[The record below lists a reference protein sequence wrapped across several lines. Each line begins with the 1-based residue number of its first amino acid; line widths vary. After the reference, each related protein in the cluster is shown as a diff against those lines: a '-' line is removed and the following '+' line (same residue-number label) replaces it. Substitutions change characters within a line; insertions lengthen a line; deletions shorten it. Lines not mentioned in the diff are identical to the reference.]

1 MKLSSDYSS
10 DISSLLNMKKND
22 SLFISTWDKDEEVL
36 PFPFTKIK
44 EYNKLDCHQANKY
57 FFSDEFLDLKNY
69 ILSENIEFKKNNI
82 ASSNFTFVSNGTI
95 AAWLSI
101 LTILKEKKHIRAL
114 LLSPV
119 YYIYIEI
126 LKQLN
131 IDIYVESAYNTNFD
145 SINSTIVSQEINLVI
160 INNPLFGTGTCIPYQ
175 IIIGF
180 PHHSNKAPSIYKK
193 NHSPNFS
200 MNKAAKYTSIF
211 FLSILEH
218 RISRQI
224 SIITQTANTFREFNI
239 CMPKKITVNKKNPI

>member
-101 LTILKEKKHIRAL
+101 
-114 LLSPV
+114 
-119 YYIYIEI
+119 
-126 LKQLN
+126 
-131 IDIYVESAYNTNFD
+131 
-145 SINSTIVSQEINLVI
+145 
-160 INNPLFGTGTCIPYQ
+160 
-175 IIIGF
+175 
-180 PHHSNKAPSIYKK
+180 
-193 NHSPNFS
+193 
-200 MNKAAKYTSIF
+200 
-211 FLSILEH
+211 
-218 RISRQI
+218 
-224 SIITQTANTFREFNI
+224 
-239 CMPKKITVNKKNPI
+239 